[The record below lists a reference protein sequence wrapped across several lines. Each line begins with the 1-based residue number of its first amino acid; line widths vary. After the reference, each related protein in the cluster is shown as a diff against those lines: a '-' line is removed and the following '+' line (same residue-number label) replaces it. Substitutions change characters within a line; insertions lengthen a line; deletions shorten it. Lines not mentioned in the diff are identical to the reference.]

1 MRWWMKTE
9 SAQVSGTKVRVRPAT
24 RSAVALEQE
33 SFNYCPKY
41 LFTYLF
47 YISFHLSVV
56 LIESYVF
63 ETETKFPTSCL
74 IIVRYIVGRVEPDFI
89 PANYP

>member
-33 SFNYCPKY
+33 SFNYCTITCSPTF
-41 LFTYLF
+41 L
-47 YISFHLSVV
+47 YIPSL

-63 ETETKFPTSCL
+63 ETEREFSTFMQKLHCQ
-74 IIVRYIVGRVEPDFI
+74 IHIVGRVEPDFI